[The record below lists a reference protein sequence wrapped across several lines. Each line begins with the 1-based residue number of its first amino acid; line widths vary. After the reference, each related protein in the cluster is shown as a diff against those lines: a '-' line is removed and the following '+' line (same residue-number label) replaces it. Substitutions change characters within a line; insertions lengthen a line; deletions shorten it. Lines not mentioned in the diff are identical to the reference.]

1 MWKVYQPVS
10 FKLIESGFPGGC
22 KQRAKCAVFWRLVQ
36 YLVTGRKQR
45 SGSGYNKWRLCSVF
59 FCDID
64 DIMLVILARW
74 LSTPIHFW
82 HVSNRILKSGCRW
95 KTEVRILTA
104 SKMTFPRQLRRAAQR
119 TRRQDDAIA
128 KFGVS
133 VNMALTFVIVSV
145 RKKNCV
151 WSFTHFINANDLHPQ
166 SEISLSFWV
175 APENKKTPKKQI
187 SNSS

>member
-10 FKLIESGFPGGC
+10 FKLKWSSFPGGC
-22 KQRAKCAVFWRLVQ
+22 KQRAKCAVFRRLVQ

-95 KTEVRILTA
+95 KTEVRITTA

-133 VNMALTFVIVSV
+133 VNMALTFVIVLV
-145 RKKNCV
+145 RKEICV
-151 WSFTHFINANDLHPQ
+151 CSFTHFLMQMICAHKARFHFQ
-166 SEISLSFWV
+166 SEWH
-175 APENKKTPKKQI
+175 PKTKNKKKII